1 MGGNVHEMV
10 IMEPAYL
17 RFLRWLKSS
26 AGITILVTLAIA
38 VYAAVDQGAY
48 VIINIFVTGGM
59 WALMAMGLTLMFGV
73 MNISNFAHGE
83 YFMIGTLVAYYIFTP
98 LHKYL
103 ERNPNHLLML
113 TAPVIAVFGAF
124 LVGAVS
130 GVLTDRMIFYP
141 LRKKSK
147 ENWLMNCFLLT
158 LGISVILINGHQLIF
173 GTTHKGIVRYWPLP
187 PISIFGVYIS
197 IDRLFASI
205 LALVTIAV
213 FWIFMKF
220 TRVGQA
226 LRAVSQ
232 DETGAL
238 MVGISVDR
246 IQLLAMIMSCA
257 LAAMA
262 GGSLLF
268 MYPSYPTVG
277 LEPLYNSWFVIIIVG
292 FGNIAGAAAGGFM
305 IALLQILTRVYVGEG
320 WEYVIPVLF
329 IALVLIVKP
338 NGLFGSK
345 VRGIW
350 ER

>member
-1 MGGNVHEMV
+1 MGEAIV
-10 IMEPAYL
+10 MEPVIV
-17 RFLRWLKSS
+17 RFFRWLKSS
-26 AGITILVTLAIA
+26 AGITILVTLVIA
-38 VYAAVDQGAY
+38 AYAAMDQGAY
-48 VIINIFVTGGM
+48 VIINILVTGGM

-83 YFMIGTLVAYYIFTP
+83 YFMIGTLVAYYVFTP
-98 LHKYL
+98 LHQHL
-103 ERNPNHLLML
+103 ESHPNHLLTL
-113 TAPVIAVFGAF
+113 VAPVIAVFSAF
-124 LVGAVS
+124 VVGGMS
-130 GVLTDRMIFYP
+130 GILTDRLVFYP
-141 LRKKSK
+141 LRKRSK

-158 LGISVILINGHQLIF
+158 LGISVILINAHQLIF
-173 GTTHKGIVRYWPLP
+173 GTQYKGIVRYWPLP
-187 PISIFGVYIS
+187 PVSLFGVYIS
-197 IDRLFASI
+197 IDRLFASV
-205 LALVTIAV
+205 LAIVTIAI
-213 FWIFMKF
+213 FWVFMKY
-220 TRVGQA
+220 TKVGQA

-238 MVGISVDR
+238 MVGISVDN

-320 WEYVIPVLF
+320 WEYVIPVLL

-350 ER
+350 EK